1 MRASGGVERAAGYA
15 SAHVLAHPSSSP
27 RGATAVLAS
36 AHSRFAKAALAIY
49 VGVAALAV
57 ALLVVTLASDL
68 NHDEGQ
74 LQRQLVL
81 QTDVRARALAQ
92 HLDLLVKELE
102 RLGRRAEVDPLDQNT
117 APERRL
123 LELSHKKSTFFNVG
137 VAVIGQDGAVSWGEP
152 EGFLPNHAHLASEP
166 WFTRARDT
174 QLMQIVPIAPDRAD
188 SLFYLV
194 SPILRGGHFA
204 GALLG
209 AIDIARSDAMRLGGG
224 SASSSVAL
232 VVAEGTVVYPAVPP
246 SYSREPAWVEVCRAF
261 TSTPMSLRSLLKG
274 EPMVLASAPVAGTDL
289 QFVSFVPERELFA
302 DARKRMRTRVAWGLW
317 IALAPLGLLVWLLWR
332 SLRVF
337 RRSEERAVHEE
348 HLRRLGE
355 ASNLIAH
362 EVRNGLNGLGMGLE
376 LLVANAKSTSGSRER
391 IAQEMRQKISQ
402 LSDFTT
408 GLMSFSTG
416 IVPRTIPVDLGQL
429 VVAATALTNEAA
441 AELNTVIEI
450 DVPTEPLVVRAD
462 PTLIHAVVT
471 NVLGNAIDAVTG
483 LSGEVPGRIHIA
495 LRASGAVAELWISDS
510 GSGIAPTMLDRLFEP
525 FQTGKPSGVG
535 IGLALSKKI
544 ALAHG
549 GDLSLTK
556 DDTHGSHALPGACF
570 LFTLPLEVL
579 S

>member
-1 MRASGGVERAAGYA
+1 VRASGDVEGAAGYA
-15 SAHVLAHPSSSP
+15 SAHVKVHPSSSP
-27 RGATAVLAS
+27 RGVTAVLTS
-36 AHSRFAKAALAIY
+36 AHARFAKAALAIY

-68 NHDEGQ
+68 SHDEGQ
-74 LQRQLVL
+74 LQQQLVL

-102 RLGRRAEVDPLDQNT
+102 RLGRRAEVDTLDENI

-137 VAVIGQDGAVSWGEP
+137 VAVIGQDGAVLWGEP
-152 EGFLPNHAHLASEP
+152 EGFLPSHVRLANEP
-166 WFTRARDT
+166 WFTRTRDT

-194 SPILRGGHFA
+194 SPILRGGQFA

-209 AIDIARSDAMRLGGG
+209 AIDIARSDAMRLDGG
-224 SASSSVAL
+224 SMESSTAL
-232 VVAEGTVVYPAVPP
+232 VMPEGTVVYPAIPP
-246 SYSREPAWVEVCRAF
+246 PYSREPAWLELCATF
-261 TSTPMSLRSLLKG
+261 GAGPTSLRPWLQG
-274 EPMVLASAPVAGTDL
+274 ERMILASAPVAGTDL

-302 DARKRMRTRVAWGLW
+302 QARKRMHTRVAWGLW

-337 RRSEERAVHEE
+337 RRSEEHAVHEE

-362 EVRNGLNGLGMGLE
+362 EVRNGLNGLSMGLD
-376 LLVANAKSTSGSRER
+376 LIVANAKSTSDSRAR
-391 IAQEMRQKISQ
+391 ITREMRQKISQ
-402 LSDFTT
+402 LRDFTT

-416 IVPRTIPVDLGQL
+416 IVPRSIPVDLGQL
-429 VVAATALTNEAA
+429 VIAATALTSEAA
-441 AELNTVIEI
+441 AELNTVVEV

-462 PTLIHAVVT
+462 PTLTHVVVA

-483 LSGEVPGRIHIA
+483 LSGDAPGRIHVS
-495 LRASGAVAELWISDS
+495 LRASGAVAELRISDS
-510 GSGIAPTMLDRLFEP
+510 GPGVAPAMLDRLFEP

-556 DDTHGSHALPGACF
+556 DEAHSPYALPGACF
-570 LFTLPLEVL
+570 LLTLPIEVL